1 MNYSKG
7 MAFLQTTNKTLTRI
21 LQRLYDSVCNK
32 NTSGTIKRL
41 SRPFLSTLSL
51 LSMANGIEMFLYDEY
66 TGTLAIMVSRI

>member
-1 MNYSKG
+1 MDYSEG

-32 NTSGTIKRL
+32 NTSSTIERL

-51 LSMANGIEMFLYDEY
+51 LSIANGIEMFLYDGY

>member
-32 NTSGTIKRL
+32 NTSSTIERL

-51 LSMANGIEMFLYDEY
+51 LSIANGIEMFLYDEY
-66 TGTLAIMVSRI
+66 TGTLAIIVSRI

>member
-1 MNYSKG
+1 MDYSGG

-32 NTSGTIKRL
+32 NTSSTIKRL

-51 LSMANGIEMFLYDEY
+51 LSIANGIEMFLYDGY

>member
-1 MNYSKG
+1 MDYSEG

-32 NTSGTIKRL
+32 NTSSTIKRL

-51 LSMANGIEMFLYDEY
+51 LSIANGIEMFLYDGY